1 VLLQVLQPSLPPSSA
16 SLREACGPPEQAGA
30 ICTSVYEATSNAS
43 LARLADLLLARPAQV
58 LLILVVAFVVNR
70 LLRRGIRRLVASM
83 TKERVRRGLD
93 SLRPTVLDNSDE
105 LPTLRRLQRAQTI
118 GGLLQN
124 ATSVAVWGMAVLT
137 ALETIGVNLGP
148 LVAGAGIVGVALGFG
163 AQNLV
168 RDLISGVFM
177 LLEDQYGIG
186 DVIDVGPAVGTV
198 EGVGLRSTRV
208 RDVDG
213 VLWHVPN
220 GEIHRVGNMSQG
232 WSRALLDI
240 EVAWSSDLQHAIEV
254 IKRVAE
260 ELWKDEQWSGLLLG
274 QPEVWG
280 VEELGENG
288 IKIRLVA
295 KTRPLEQWKVER
307 ELRARIKAAFEREG
321 VEIPLVV
328 ASVWPERPDAHA
340 DTDPG
345 RDGAASDPAPGR
357 ADPDPGPH
365 PADAAAGR
373 RPEPPGPP

>member
-1 VLLQVLQPSLPPSSA
+1 
-16 SLREACGPPEQAGA
+16 
-30 ICTSVYEATSNAS
+30 VYEATSNAA

-70 LLRRGIRRLVASM
+70 LLRRAIRRLVASM
-83 TKERVRRGLD
+83 TKEKVRRGLD

-105 LPTLRRLQRAQTI
+105 LPTLRRLQRAETI
-118 GGLLQN
+118 GGLLQS
-124 ATSVAVWGMAVLT
+124 ATSVTVWGMAVLT

-148 LVAGAGIVGVALGFG
+148 LVAGAGIAGVALGFG

-168 RDLISGVFM
+168 RDLISGIFM

-220 GEIHRVGNMSQG
+220 GEIRRVGNMSQG
-232 WSRALLDI
+232 WSRALLDV
-240 EVAWSSDLQHAIEV
+240 EVAWSSDLRQATEV
-254 IKRVAE
+254 IRRVAE
-260 ELWKDEQWSGLLLG
+260 ELWKDEQWSGLLLE

-280 VEELGENG
+280 VEELGANG
-288 IKIRLVA
+288 VKIRLVA

-328 ASVWPERPDAHA
+328 ATVWPERPEADAHA
-340 DTDPG
+340 DPDGGPRPDGADAGGDPG
-345 RDGAASDPAPGR
+345 SDGREGT
-357 ADPDPGPH
+357 
-365 PADAAAGR
+365 DAAGAPRKGGAGTRR
-373 RPEPPGPP
+373 RPEPPGRR